1 MGVDKRTI
9 TADQDMFDKTISA
22 LSQTP
27 DDPSNSYIAVD
38 DIEDPRS
45 RLGVFSSTPRI
56 EPGWGTTWESDGDF
70 RTHDFSQKYSRLLYS
85 LYWADQRIFGERRTA
100 TTGVKKMAANYAATE
115 AENERAVF
123 DVPLPPKLSG

>member
-1 MGVDKRTI
+1 MGVDRRTI
-9 TADQDMFDKTISA
+9 TADEDMFDKTISA

-27 DDPSNSYIAVD
+27 ADPSNAYIAKD
-38 DIEDPRS
+38 DIEDPRT
-45 RLGVFSSTPRI
+45 RLGVIS
-56 EPGWGTTWESDGDF
+56 EPEWGTTWESDGDF

-85 LYWADQRIFGERRTA
+85 LYWADQRISGERRTA

-123 DVPLPPKLSG
+123 DVPLPPKLGG